1 MTFPL
6 FLIKLYSDFTIFVVC
21 PRLSDSGDDALVEEI
36 TRASPPPRL
45 SYKTCMLYSVLAVLD
60 MLFMDTLNSRSKIS
74 QPIKA
79 EKNFYQMSN

>member
-21 PRLSDSGDDALVEEI
+21 SRLSDSGDDALVEEI
-36 TRASPPPRL
+36 TGIPPPL

>member
-36 TRASPPPRL
+36 TGASPPPPL

-60 MLFMDTLNSRSKIS
+60 MLFMDTLNSRSKIP

>member
-21 PRLSDSGDDALVEEI
+21 SRLSDSGDDALVEEI
-36 TRASPPPRL
+36 TGAPPAPL

-74 QPIKA
+74 RPIKA

>member
-21 PRLSDSGDDALVEEI
+21 SRLSDSGDDALVEEI
-36 TRASPPPRL
+36 TGASPPP

-60 MLFMDTLNSRSKIS
+60 MLFMDTLNSRSNIS

>member
-21 PRLSDSGDDALVEEI
+21 SRLSDSGDDALVEEI
-36 TRASPPPRL
+36 TGASPPPP

-60 MLFMDTLNSRSKIS
+60 MLFMDTLNSRSNIS

>member
-21 PRLSDSGDDALVEEI
+21 SRLSDSGDDALVQEI
-36 TRASPPPRL
+36 TGASPPPL

-60 MLFMDTLNSRSKIS
+60 MLFMDTLNSRSNIS